1 MRAYT
6 PILAALILLTLAP
19 ACAPKCNAQEE
30 QAKPNRENSEAN
42 FEQGVLIAAGS
53 QVAFTLARDI
63 DCSINHTDDL
73 GFMPSVVASAGAAMI
88 VAAMYWEPKTD
99 AGQVARAVIFAY
111 GGSFI
116 LAGALIHSAANATGH
131 DPALEDL
138 EREGSLG
145 LALIAC
151 LASLALD
158 TYLYATG
165 FDRPPF
171 ITTAFT
177 LFGSSLIVL
186 PNLLPGT
193 GPKLRALRR
202 SFETVGLIFYA
213 TAFMSLTG

>member
-1 MRAYT
+1 MRASML
-6 PILAALILLTLAP
+6 PLLAGLMLLTLICP
-19 ACAPKCNAQEE
+19 QHCQAQEE
-30 QAKPNRENSEAN
+30 PAQPEEDDKAAN
-42 FEQGVLIAAGS
+42 FEKGVLIAAGS
-53 QVAFTLARDI
+53 LVAFTLARDI
-63 DCSINHTDDL
+63 DCSINHTDEL

-88 VAAMYWEPKTD
+88 AAAIYWEPKTD
-99 AGQVARAVIFAY
+99 AGQVARAVLFAY

-116 LAGALIHSAANATGH
+116 LAGALMHSAANATGR

-213 TAFMSLTG
+213 TAFMSLTD